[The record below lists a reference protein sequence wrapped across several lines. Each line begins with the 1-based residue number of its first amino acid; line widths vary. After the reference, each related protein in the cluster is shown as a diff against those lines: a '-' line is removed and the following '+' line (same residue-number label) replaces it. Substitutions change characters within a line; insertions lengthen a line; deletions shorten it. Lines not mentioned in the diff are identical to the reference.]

1 MKELHPKEMIL
12 AIEGGGTKNRIL
24 LAGTDGR
31 VLASET
37 GGPASGL
44 YIDRATYSRATRL
57 LLRRV
62 KRLADKAGGHVTI
75 AGLAGPM
82 DRQLVERIVTTV
94 FGPITFVGLG
104 ESEIALALYALP
116 WGVSL
121 VAGTGSS
128 CRALN
133 ERGASASCG
142 GFGPQFGDDGSGYWI
157 GRSAVSA
164 VMLAHDGR
172 GPATGLDGRLCA
184 YYGIERVWDIFQ
196 FVDHSG
202 HVSGPKVAGFTP
214 HVFQAAREG
223 DAVARAICRAAGTK
237 LARLAIATAGKLEWR
252 KQPVPLVLT
261 GGVFHGGNLIMTPLK
276 RTLRQSPV
284 LFDLFAPAPD
294 PSEGILKHILMNRT
308 KP

>member
-1 MKELHPKEMIL
+1 MKEMIL
-12 AIEGGGTKNRIL
+12 AIEGGGTKTRIL
-24 LAGTDGR
+24 LADTDGE

-44 YIDRATYSRATRL
+44 YIDRAAYRRATRL

-62 KRLADKAGGHVTI
+62 KRVADKAGGRVTVV
-75 AGLAGPM
+75 GLAGPM
-82 DRQLVERIVTTV
+82 DRQLVERIVVAV
-94 FGPITFVGLG
+94 FGPVTLVGLG
-104 ESEIALALYALP
+104 ESDIALALYGLP
-116 WGVSL
+116 WGISL

-164 VMLAHDGR
+164 AMLAQDGR
-172 GPATGLDGRLCA
+172 GPVTALTERICA
-184 YYGIERVWDIFQ
+184 HYGIGRTWDILK

-214 HVFQAAREG
+214 HVFEVAREG
-223 DAVARAICRAAGTK
+223 DAVARTICRAAGTK

-252 KQPVPLVLT
+252 KQPVPLVPT
-261 GGVFHGGNLIMTPLK
+261 GGVFRGGNLIMTPLK

-284 LFDLFAPAPD
+284 LFDLLPPAPD
-294 PSEGILKHILMNRT
+294 PSEGIIKHILMNRT
-308 KP
+308 KR